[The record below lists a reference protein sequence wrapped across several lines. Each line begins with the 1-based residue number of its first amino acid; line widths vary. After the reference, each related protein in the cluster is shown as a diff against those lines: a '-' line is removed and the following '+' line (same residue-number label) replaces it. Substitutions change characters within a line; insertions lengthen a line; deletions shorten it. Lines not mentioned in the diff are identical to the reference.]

1 MLYREGTVNS
11 QRACYFHEP
20 FNVASKDI
28 YIIYHSEMSQKTHLQ
43 RACLKTPVCF
53 LFFSPPSPTL
63 KRKIQINLFFFSEAC
78 LRRDSVT
85 WTFSWGIHI
94 SSAHAACSI
103 CEKVGDFFLPTSLFL
118 CLPFLLISLTFFV
131 CFSNQQIQ
139 SIAADPKQL
148 PPLCPSHWNWGEP
161 LNRIKKR
168 LDGAEARKCWERKG

>member
-43 RACLKTPVCF
+43 RACLKTLFVSC
-53 LFFSPPSPTL
+53 FFSPLSNSEA
-63 KRKIQINLFFFSEAC
+63 KNSNKSFFFFFWGLFEEGFGDLNLLMGHPYQQRTRSLLN
-78 LRRDSVT
+78 LRES
-85 WTFSWGIHI
+85 G
-94 SSAHAACSI
+94 
-103 CEKVGDFFLPTSLFL
+103 GFFLPASLFL